1 MAGQISKEEMARI
14 LESLDQEEE
23 RILSK
28 LRMQKG
34 DGTKKK
40 IEKPW

>member
-1 MAGQISKEEMARI
+1 MARI

-34 DGTKKK
+34 DGKKK
-40 IEKPW
+40 TIEKPW

>member
-28 LRMQKG
+28 LRMQKR